1 MVRKVK
7 KLAGI
12 AAAGMILMT
21 GCGFNGVSQT
31 CSTNMMGVKL
41 SLTYGA
47 KSENDKVDRAKMQ
60 IVIPMSMLNLA
71 GVDTTD
77 KEAVKDYVMTTFG
90 GDVENEASMTV
101 NVGDEE
107 VTVTADANREI
118 FENSSD
124 TAPTFKE
131 VKEELEQQS
140 AGMFTCY

>member
-21 GCGFNGVSQT
+21 GCGSNGVSQT

-47 KSENDKVDRAKMQ
+47 KSENDKVDSAKMQ

-107 VTVTADANREI
+107 VTVTADANKEI

-140 AGMFTCY
+140 TGMFTCD